1 MGDLALQQEERVE
14 TFEREESRFEQK
26 WSKSFYESEP
36 LFLFPMH
43 CDENG
48 VKTFEISSSAWQ
60 FGVQTP
66 LMISSGLYV
75 HHIMNR
81 VKNPIKNI
89 ETLCHA
95 FLYAVDCEMRDRC
108 MINFTVPGNGT
119 PPYKACAHIRGFRN
133 QNIFIEWVPE

>member
-1 MGDLALQQEERVE
+1 MGDLGLQQEERVE
-14 TFEREESRFEQK
+14 TYEREESRFEQK
-26 WSKSFYESEP
+26 WSKSFYESES

-66 LMISSGLYV
+66 LIISSCLYV

-95 FLYAVDCEMRDRC
+95 FLYAVDCE
-108 MINFTVPGNGT
+108 
-119 PPYKACAHIRGFRN
+119 
-133 QNIFIEWVPE
+133 